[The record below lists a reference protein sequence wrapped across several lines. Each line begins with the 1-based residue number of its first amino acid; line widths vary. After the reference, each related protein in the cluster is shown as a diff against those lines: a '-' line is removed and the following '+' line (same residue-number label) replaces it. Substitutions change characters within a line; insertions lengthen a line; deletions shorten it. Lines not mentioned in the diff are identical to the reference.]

1 RIVPCGTTPQTF
13 LRTRRLPSVLSSPTV
28 SGKAR
33 RSAGWHGQRP
43 DPLEHR
49 PEQPPRQMA
58 RRQQEPVV
66 PSMFHQPPT
75 RLDEALLE
83 IGHDD
88 ADAREQLA
96 NVVLDFGHDPSR
108 RGPAVRL
115 IVEALVP
122 DERRATGPT
131 RRPKQEVLD
140 RKLQVIV
147 GRDADGVLDAAC
159 LQRLM

>member
-1 RIVPCGTTPQTF
+1 
-13 LRTRRLPSVLSSPTV
+13 
-28 SGKAR
+28 
-33 RSAGWHGQRP
+33 
-43 DPLEHR
+43 
-49 PEQPPRQMA
+49 
-58 RRQQEPVV
+58 
-66 PSMFHQPPT
+66 
-75 RLDEALLE
+75 LE
-83 IGHDD
+83 ICHDE

-140 RKLQVIV
+140 RQLQVLV
-147 GRDADGVLDAAC
+147 GRDTDGVLDAAC
-159 LQRLM
+159 LQRLVDLRPCEGGVGPERDRPALGLLAVDLGHEELLPVVRAGDVARTQLRRQTVPVVIEQEKRVITVSKWPL